1 MINIPT
7 SYEDSRQNFRDRLT
21 ALSRLW
27 PKARLEKQILTS
39 AQDLSIDWLRAEA
52 MQHKEKLLVIST
64 GLHGIEGYIGSAIL
78 QLFIDEF
85 LPRLNPDTTGI
96 LLIHSLNPWGMSQWK
111 RINPN
116 NVDLNRNFISG
127 SFSSAEMV
135 NNDYKLLLSFLC
147 PGRPVGGLLT
157 EKWVFISGLVR
168 TVIRLGTLRLRE
180 AALMGQYEYPS
191 GIYFGGQSIQ
201 EETRVMMKLYQDSF
215 MGYKHIIHLDLHSG
229 YGPRD
234 QMTVV
239 TSPMDSRSALE
250 IKQQYQLAR
259 VAGANPGEFY
269 SMHGDMNDWE
279 YELVRT
285 KLPGSSIFAANFE
298 FGTYGKTFLS
308 EARSL
313 RITILKNQKNL
324 YGGSTAT
331 GDWIDREYRELYL
344 PNDSTWFEKARQ
356 DARQAFKGIFNAEE
370 ITNST

>member
-1 MINIPT
+1 MINIPA
-7 SYEDSRQNFRDRLT
+7 SYQDSRQYFRECLSALRELWPNARLDKQSLT
-21 ALSRLW
+21 A
-27 PKARLEKQILTS
+27 

-52 MQHKEKLLVIST
+52 LQHREKLLIITT

-78 QLFIDEF
+78 QLFVDEF
-85 LPRLNPDTTGI
+85 LPRLKPDSTGI

-127 SFSSAEMV
+127 DLSSAELV
-135 NNDYKLLLSFLC
+135 NNDYKSLLTFLC

-168 TVIRLGTLRLRE
+168 TVIRLGTQRLRE

-201 EETRVMMKLYQDSF
+201 EETRIMMQLYQDSF
-215 MGYKHIIHLDLHSG
+215 MGYKRIIHLDLHSG

-239 TSPMDSRSALE
+239 TSPMDNRSALE

-259 VAGANPGEFY
+259 VAGANPEEFY

-285 KLPGSSIFAANFE
+285 KIPGSSIFAANFE
-298 FGTYGKTFLS
+298 FGTYGRKFLS

-324 YGGSTAT
+324 YGGSAAT
-331 GDWIDREYRELYL
+331 GEWIDREYRELYL
-344 PNDSTWFEKARQ
+344 PNDPAWFEKARQ
-356 DARQAFKGIFNAEE
+356 DARQAFNGIFNSEG
-370 ITNST
+370 ITISS